1 MKLLFASDIH
11 GSEYY
16 AKKLVDKYNELFC
29 DKMILL
35 GDVLYHGPRN
45 DLPQGYNPKGVIA
58 LLNQMSDEI
67 LCVRG
72 NCEAEV
78 DQMVLDFSCMSD
90 SLIMYD
96 KNRMFFITHGHL
108 FNTQNPPKLKC
119 GDILIHGH
127 THVQTIEYF
136 GENIYINPGSVAIPK
151 EGNPPS
157 FMVYDNGKFT
167 IYDFDMNVLNEVN
180 L

>member
-1 MKLLFASDIH
+1 MKILFASDIH

-16 AKKLVDKYNELFC
+16 TKKLVEKYKELKC

-35 GDVLYHGPRN
+35 GDILYHGPRN
-45 DLPQGYNPKGVIA
+45 DLPKGHNPKGVIA
-58 LLNQMSDEI
+58 LLNAMSDEI

-78 DQMVLDFSCMSD
+78 DQLVLSFSCMSD
-90 SLIMYD
+90 SLVLFE
-96 KNRMFFITHGHL
+96 KGRMLFITHGHP
-108 FNTQNPPKLKC
+108 FNTANPPKLKN

-127 THVQTIEYF
+127 THVQTVEKF
-136 GENIYINPGSVAIPK
+136 GNNLYINPGSVSIPK

-157 FMVYDNGKFT
+157 FMLYEDGKFT
-167 IYDFDMNVLNEVN
+167 IFDFDMNILNEVAI
-180 L
+180 

>member
-1 MKLLFASDIH
+1 MKLMFASDIH
-11 GSEYY
+11 GSEFFCR
-16 AKKLVDKYNELFC
+16 KLTEKYKELNC
-29 DKMILL
+29 DKLILL

-45 DLPQGYNPKGVIA
+45 DLPEGYNPKGVIM
-58 LLNQMSDEI
+58 LLNEMSGEI

-90 SLIMYD
+90 SMIMYEKD
-96 KNRMFFITHGHL
+96 RMLFITHGHL
-108 FNTQNPPKLKC
+108 FNTSNPPKLKK

-127 THVQTIEYF
+127 THVQKIEPF
-136 GENIYINPGSVAIPK
+136 DEKLYINPGSVSIPK

-157 FMVYDNGKFT
+157 FMIYENGAFK
-167 IYDFDMNVLNEVN
+167 IYDFDMNILNEVTI
-180 L
+180 